1 MSNTVKRPAASWRSE
16 TQEKYYNRLEWVFKK
31 QKTVHAD
38 PNSFFI
44 VGGLKFNL
52 FYLKKFVLQ
61 PDVIGGCKLCVK
73 KKKEAI

>member
-1 MSNTVKRPAASWRSE
+1 MEVRDPGKILQQIGVGVQKAENSTRRS
-16 TQEKYYNRLEWVFKK
+16 QFL
-31 QKTVHAD
+31 
-38 PNSFFI
+38 FI